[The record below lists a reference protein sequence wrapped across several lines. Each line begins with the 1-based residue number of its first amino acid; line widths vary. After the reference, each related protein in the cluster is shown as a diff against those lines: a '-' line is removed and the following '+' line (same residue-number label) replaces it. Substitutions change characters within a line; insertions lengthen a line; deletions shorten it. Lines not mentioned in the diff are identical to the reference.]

1 MNLFTSWENE
11 TAILKKGDGR
21 MTAAFLLRLWANS
34 VKMKPI

>member
-21 MTAAFLLRLWANS
+21 MTAAFFVNLVFEL
-34 VKMKPI
+34 